1 MADIIQTSTIK
12 AKKLHLENHPEYDGH
27 ENVVM
32 FIDDATGLKAIIAVH
47 DTTMGP
53 SLGGCRFWPYD
64 NDEDA
69 ITDVLRLSRGMTYKS
84 ALAGLARGGGKSVI
98 IGDPKNFDTEARS
111 KLMTAMGKAVHS
123 LAGRYIIAED
133 MNTNEQDM
141 EAMAKVT
148 PHVGGLPPKAGSALG
163 GNPSPVTALGVF
175 SGVRATAK
183 ALNGHDDLTGM
194 TISVQGLGSVGM
206 TLCEHLHKAGAKMIV
221 TDINQAAID
230 EAVTRFGATA
240 VGLDEIYSVEVDI
253 FAPCARGA
261 ILNDATIPQ
270 LNVKGIAGAA
280 NNQLGRIE
288 EHSRMLEKKGILY
301 APDYVVNAG
310 GVIFVAGEVLG
321 AESYDSVMQH
331 VTGIYETTIRIFED
345 SKRKNITPALA
356 ADELAQEI
364 IAAKKLK
371 TTMAVA

>member
-1 MADIIQTSTIK
+1 MADTIQTSTIK

-32 FIDDATGLKAIIAVH
+32 FIDEATGLKAIIAVH

-53 SLGGCRFWPYD
+53 SLGGCRFWPYE

-84 ALAGLARGGGKSVI
+84 ALAGLALGGGKSVI
-98 IGDPKNFDTEARS
+98 IGDPKSFDAEARS

-133 MNTNEQDM
+133 MNTNEHDM
-141 EAMAKVT
+141 EIMAKVT

-183 ALNGHDDLTGM
+183 AINGHDDLTAM
-194 TISVQGLGSVGM
+194 TISIQGLGSVGM

-230 EAVTRFGATA
+230 EAVTRFGAKA
-240 VGLDEIYSVEVDI
+240 VGLDEIYSVEADI

-280 NNQLGRIE
+280 NNQLGRIV
-288 EHSRMLEKKGILY
+288 EHSRMLDKKGILY

-321 AESYDSVMQH
+321 AESYDAVMQH
-331 VTGIYETTIRIFED
+331 VTGIFETTIRIFED

>member
-1 MADIIQTSTIK
+1 MSETVK
-12 AKKLHLENHPEYDGH
+12 AKKLHLDNHPEFDGH

-32 FIDDATGLKAIIAVH
+32 FVDEVTGLKAIIAVH

-84 ALAGLARGGGKSVI
+84 SLAGLGLGGGKSVI
-98 IGDPKNFDTEARS
+98 IGDPKNFNEEQRRA
-111 KLMTAMGKAVHS
+111 LMTAMGKAVHS

-133 MNTNEQDM
+133 MNTTEHDM
-141 EAMAKVT
+141 EVMAKVT
-148 PHVGGLPPKAGSALG
+148 PHVGGLPPKEGSAIG
-163 GNPSPVTALGVF
+163 GNPSPVTALGVY

-183 ALNGHDDLTGM
+183 AMNGTDDLTGV
-194 TISVQGLGSVGM
+194 TVSVQGLGSVGM
-206 TLCEHLHKAGAKMIV
+206 TLCEHLHQAGAKLIV

-230 EAVTRFGATA
+230 NAVSKFGATA
-240 VGLDEIYSVEVDI
+240 VALDDIYSVEADI

-261 ILNDATIPQ
+261 ILNDTTIPQ
-270 LNVKGIAGAA
+270 LKVKGIAGAA
-280 NNQLGRIE
+280 NNQLGRID
-288 EHSRMLEKKGILY
+288 EHSHMLNKRGILY

-321 AESYDSVMQH
+321 AESYEAVMNH
-331 VTGIYETTIRIFED
+331 VTGIYDTTLRIFED
-345 SKRKNITPALA
+345 SKRKDVTPAVA
-356 ADELAQEI
+356 ADELAREI
-364 IAAKKLK
+364 IAAKKHK
-371 TTMAVA
+371 TAMAAA